1 MTESVL
7 LGEVKE
13 ALIAHLVEVEEQY
26 AGFID
31 EFFPHP
37 SPERER
43 VKERVQEYIK
53 KLEDL
58 VQKAHLIKDKGSFPL
73 VIIGSRVELEDLKTK
88 EKLVFQLIS
97 PTGQFTGDNGISPL
111 SPMGRAIFLKPI
123 GDEIEVEAPGGT
135 FHYQILAI
143 HYPADG

>member
-1 MTESVL
+1 MAESVL

-26 AGFID
+26 DGFID

-37 SPERER
+37 SPDRER
-43 VKERVQEYIK
+43 IKGRVQEYIK

-58 VQKAHLIKDKGSFPL
+58 VQKADQIKDKGSFPL

-97 PTGQFTGDNGISPL
+97 PTGELPGENGISPL
-111 SPMGRAIFLKPI
+111 SPMGQALFLKEL
-123 GDEIEVEAPGGT
+123 GDEIAVEAPGGT
-135 FHYQILAI
+135 FHYRILAI
-143 HYPADG
+143 YYPAG